1 MKLLH
6 LLLASLLVF
15 GSLTAAPRLSLLAPG
30 VAWADDLATRTARR
44 HFDKADKL
52 FALGRFDEALEQY
65 EKAFD
70 AKPIPDFLFNIGQ
83 CYRNLGDYESAIFSF
98 RKFLTLDPETQRR
111 PAVEQLIDELEAKK
125 AQADLLARERKI
137 EEGRKQEAPKKPI
150 TSRWWF
156 WTGIAAIAVAGGGT
170 AYLLT
175 REDSLPASDLGNI
188 NFPK

>member
-1 MKLLH
+1 MKLLY
-6 LLLASLLVF
+6 LLLVSVVLL
-15 GSLTAAPRLSLLAPG
+15 SSQAPMRL
-30 VAWADDLATRTARR
+30 AWADDPATRTARR

-98 RKFLTLDPETQRR
+98 RKFLTLDPETTRR

-125 AQADLLARERKI
+125 AQAELLERERKI
-137 EEGRKQEAPKKPI
+137 EESRRPAEPKKPV
-150 TSRWWF
+150 TRKWWF
-156 WTGIAAIAVAGGGT
+156 WTGLAALAAAGGGT
-170 AYLLT
+170 VYLLT
-175 REDSLPASDLGNI
+175 RDDGLPPSDLGNI

>member
-6 LLLASLLVF
+6 LLFIAAFLVASQ
-15 GSLTAAPRLSLLAPG
+15 APSRT
-30 VAWADDLATRTARR
+30 AWADDPTTRTARR

-52 FALGRFDEALEQY
+52 FALGRFDEALESY

-98 RKFLTLDPETQRR
+98 RKFLTLDPETPRR
-111 PAVEQLIDELEAKK
+111 AAVEQLIDELEAKK
-125 AQADLLARERKI
+125 AQAELLARDRKL
-137 EEGRKQEAPKKPI
+137 EEEKKPAETSTPI
-150 TSRWWF
+150 TRKWWF
-156 WTGIAAIAVAGGGT
+156 WTGLVALAAAGGGSV
-170 AYLLT
+170 YLLT
-175 REDSLPASDLGNI
+175 RGDSLPSSDLGNI

>member
-6 LLLASLLVF
+6 LLFVAAFLVASQ
-15 GSLTAAPRLSLLAPG
+15 APSRT
-30 VAWADDLATRTARR
+30 AWADDPATRTARR

-98 RKFLTLDPETQRR
+98 RKFLTLEPETPRR
-111 PAVEQLIDELEAKK
+111 AAVEQLIDELEAKK
-125 AQADLLARERKI
+125 AQAELLARDRQVAE
-137 EEGRKQEAPKKPI
+137 KKPESTSTPI
-150 TSRWWF
+150 THKWWF
-156 WTGIAAIAVAGGGT
+156 WTGMVALAAAGGGT
-170 AYLLT
+170 VYLLT
-175 REDSLPASDLGNI
+175 RDDGVPSSDLGNI

>member
-1 MKLLH
+1 MKLLY
-6 LLLASLLVF
+6 LLLVSAVLIVSQ
-15 GSLTAAPRLSLLAPG
+15 APSRT
-30 VAWADDLATRTARR
+30 AWADDPATRTARR

-83 CYRNLGDYESAIFSF
+83 CYRNLGDYEAAIFSF
-98 RKFLTLDPETQRR
+98 RKFLTLEPETPRR
-111 PAVEQLIDELEAKK
+111 AAVEQLIDELEAKK

-137 EEGRKQEAPKKPI
+137 EESKKPVETEKPI
-150 TSRWWF
+150 TRKWWF
-156 WTGIAAIAVAGGGT
+156 WTGIAAVAVAAGGGT
-170 AYLLT
+170 IYFLT
-175 REDSLPASDLGNI
+175 RDDGLPPSDLGNI